1 MTFSEWKGATY
12 CPSIR
17 WTFRAMRERERERE
31 RARERERVAR
41 LREMVLVGVFYEDV
55 TNVQQWLLGVL
66 TESVARTLLLLL
78 K

>member
-1 MTFSEWKGATY
+1 MEGRYLLPFHSVDLQSNE
-12 CPSIR
+12 
-17 WTFRAMRERERERE
+17 RERERERE